1 MFRRMQDSV
10 SGGLTTCRELFRTV
24 SGKRRNRRFLV
35 LLPFFLVIAL
45 MLAVIASSGALA
57 PFVYPLF

>member
-1 MFRRMQDSV
+1 MQDSV
-10 SGGLTTCRELFRTV
+10 SGGLTTWRELFRTI

-45 MLAVIASSGALA
+45 MLAVIAGSGALA